1 MPDYNDAA
9 ATVFFITVL
18 LCGFLLVSASTPQP
32 SNIVNT
38 TVNYINQMENNTKE
52 ETSMSVNINIYDTG
66 AGWALLG
73 FDSNKEDYTAY
84 APAAPYTK
92 YCYIQCQATFNM
104 DGSLTYIDWE
114 NPTYTYLQGIYN
126 GGYIP
131 ILQIS
136 DPNMNTGINAVALTN
151 YLAILHTW
159 LNGRVIIFALGNEN
173 NAVFGVP
180 VTTPPAVFNSLYQ
193 TVRGILDANGYTNI
207 LLANHFVPS
216 GSDELIYQARLAG
229 YVEGLAYCDIL
240 GFSGYSEYAQPGY
253 TYTIEQVFADALWDY
268 NRMGLVKP
276 YFFFEYGTSP
286 TTYWG
291 APFTPSMVDTTYNLL
306 SSHTFVKAI
315 CWYLPADSVNSGGCA
330 NELMLQAKAHVST
343 TNPEPPDPPAVL
355 PWTADFTDASQ
366 FTVQSGSWSA
376 AP

>member
-1 MPDYNDAA
+1 MPDCNDAA
-9 ATVFFITVL
+9 ATVLFITVL

-38 TVNYINQMENNTKE
+38 TVNYLNLENNTKE

-114 NPTYTYLQGIYN
+114 NPTYTYLQGIYD

-159 LNGRVIIFALGNEN
+159 LNGRVIIFD
-173 NAVFGVP
+173 
-180 VTTPPAVFNSLYQ
+180 S
-193 TVRGILDANGYTNI
+193 NGYTNI